1 MEFIIKLTYY
11 LPLLCG
17 FIYLLKFFSKYF
29 YTIRAFIV
37 IHVDDQHFQWLKLTQ
52 IQQSCKRTSPYHK
65 ILWPIHFKICF
76 NLKNLKCLVLMSL
89 LKLYI
94 FCLGTVDFR
103 IKKNPPMTKKQELR
117 HLKFEMNTKD
127 VS

>member
-1 MEFIIKLTYY
+1 
-11 LPLLCG
+11 
-17 FIYLLKFFSKYF
+17 
-29 YTIRAFIV
+29 
-37 IHVDDQHFQWLKLTQ
+37 
-52 IQQSCKRTSPYHK
+52 
-65 ILWPIHFKICF
+65 
-76 NLKNLKCLVLMSL
+76 MSL